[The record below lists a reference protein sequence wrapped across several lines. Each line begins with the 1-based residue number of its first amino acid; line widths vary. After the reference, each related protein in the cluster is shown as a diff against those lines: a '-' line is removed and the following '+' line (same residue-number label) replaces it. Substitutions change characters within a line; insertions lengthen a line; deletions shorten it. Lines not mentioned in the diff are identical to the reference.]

1 MEVTMS
7 LTGKGYF
14 LWQIKAAQDGDPA
27 KIAELA
33 QKAGLSHVLIKVA
46 DGIYNYNITKGVD
59 MVPPLVAALRAKGI
73 QPWGWQYIYGA
84 KPVDEAR
91 RAAERYQQL
100 GLAGFVVNAEMQFK
114 AKGMASAAHKYMQ
127 ELRRLL
133 PAVQI
138 GLSTYR
144 YPTVHYQFPFTAF
157 LGYCDFAMPQVY
169 WVESV
174 NPAQQLKKSHDEF
187 RAIFPSKPI
196 IATGAAYAQGSW
208 APTAAQITD
217 FLNAARNLKLPA
229 ANFWEWQTAYER
241 SGLWNAVRDYSWAG
255 TNPPP
260 VDPPPTQNQ
269 TATVTAN
276 SLNVRGGPGTDYAI
290 VGNLKAGY
298 VVPVLEKSGS
308 WVRIEFG
315 GTVAWVHGDY
325 VKLSTV
331 TSPPPPP
338 VDPPTPKLDIVQRY
352 IAALNSG
359 DPANVTKLYEKND
372 GRHSHN
378 GQTRKGRADIFAF
391 YNQLLKK
398 SLPNGK
404 FSEVSSSF
412 DGKSW
417 KLSWAAKGSSGKVL
431 KAKDAITMSTTNPNL
446 IMAHSSD
453 FTVVKSLIERMGL
466 SAKREIEEGER
477 S

>member
-1 MEVTMS
+1 MS

-27 KIAELA
+27 KIADLA
-33 QKAGLSHVLIKVA
+33 QNAGLSHVLIKVA
-46 DGIYNYNITKGVD
+46 DGIFNYNITKSVD

-100 GLAGFVVNAEMQFK
+100 GLSGFVVNAEMQFK
-114 AKGMASAAHKYMQ
+114 AKGMADAAHKYMQ

-144 YPTVHYQFPFTAF
+144 YPTVHYQFPFAAF
-157 LGYCDFAMPQVY
+157 LSYCDFAMPQVY
-169 WVESV
+169 WVESH

-208 APTAAQITD
+208 APTAAQITE
-217 FLNAARNLKLPA
+217 FLNAARTMKIPA
-229 ANFWEWQTAYER
+229 ANFWEWQTAYEQ
-241 SGLWNAVRDYSWAG
+241 SSLWNAVRDYSWAG

-260 VDPPPTQNQ
+260 VDPPPAGQ
-269 TATVTAN
+269 TATVTAS
-276 SLNVRGGPGTDYAI
+276 SLNVRGGPGTSYPI

-298 VVPVLEKSGS
+298 VVPVIEKSGS

-315 GTVAWVHGDY
+315 GKVAWVHADY
-325 VKLSTV
+325 VKLSAV
-331 TSPPPPP
+331 TTPPPQPPPPV
-338 VDPPTPKLDIVQRY
+338 VDPPTPKLDIVKRY
-352 IAALNSG
+352 LAALNSG
-359 DPANVTKLYEKND
+359 DPANVTKLYEKNE
-372 GRHSHN
+372 GKHNHN
-378 GQTRKGRADIFAF
+378 GQTRQGRSDIFAF
-391 YNQLLKK
+391 YNQLLKN
-398 SLPNGK
+398 SLPKGK
-404 FSEVSSSF
+404 FTEVSSSF

-417 KLSWAAKGSSGKVL
+417 KLSWTAKGSSGKVL
-431 KAKDAITMSTTNPNL
+431 KAKDTITMSTENPNL
-446 IMAHSSD
+446 IGTHSSD
-453 FTVVKSLIERMGL
+453 FTVVKSLLQRMGL
-466 SAKREIEEGER
+466 STKTEIGEVEPG
-477 S
+477 